1 MVRKPG
7 RTVWQRLTSPER
19 PRHGPLREGAFTS
32 TLHTKRNAAWLGLAL
47 GISFTICFVTGLLSH
62 LIQHPP
68 AWFEWPA
75 RPTWLYRV
83 TQGLH
88 VTTGLASVPLLLAK
102 LWTVYPH
109 FWTWPPIRNVAHLVE
124 RIALVPLVAGSLFL
138 LFSGVANISLWYPW
152 RFFFPAGHYSAA
164 WITIGALVVH
174 IGAKARI
181 TRRALSRGSP
191 ELLDPT
197 PSQSLGRRGFL
208 ALAGS
213 LAGAVVVT
221 TVGQTF
227 APLRHLALLAPRL
240 PDVGPQGFPVNKTAL
255 SAGVEDL
262 ARDPGY
268 RLLVAG
274 NVERPLSLSR
284 AELEALPQTQATLPI
299 ACVEGW
305 SATAH
310 WEGVRV
316 SDLLVRAGAR
326 PGAAVTVE
334 SLQPSGLYKASELN
348 PTHAADPATLL
359 ALRVN
364 GEVLALDHGYPLRLI
379 GPNRPGV
386 MQTKW
391 VSRLV
396 VS

>member
-1 MVRKPG
+1 
-7 RTVWQRLTSPER
+7 
-19 PRHGPLREGAFTS
+19 
-32 TLHTKRNAAWLGLAL
+32 LGLAL
-47 GISFTICFVTGLLSH
+47 GISFTICFITGLTSH

-68 AWFEWPA
+68 GWFEWPA
-75 RPTWLYRV
+75 RPAWLYRV

-88 VTTGLASVPLLLAK
+88 VTTGLVSVPLLLAK

-164 WITIGALVVH
+164 WITIGALIVH

-181 TRRALSRGSP
+181 TRRALSPGSS

-197 PSQSLGRRGFL
+197 STLGRRGFL
-208 ALAGS
+208 ALVGS
-213 LAGAVVVT
+213 LAGVVAAT
-221 TVGQTF
+221 TVGQTL
-227 APLRHLALLAPRL
+227 APLRGLALLAPRL

-255 SAGVEDL
+255 SAGVEEL
-262 ARDPGY
+262 ARDPNY
-268 RLLVAG
+268 RLMVTG
-274 NVERPLSLSR
+274 NVERPLILSR
-284 AELEALPQTQATLPI
+284 EELAALPQTQATLSI

-305 SATAH
+305 SATAQ

-316 SDLLVRAGAR
+316 SDLLARAGAR
-326 PGAAVTVE
+326 PGAEVTVE

-364 GEVLALDHGYPLRLI
+364 GEILALDHGYPLRLI